1 MTFQRRLLVRVGVLL
16 LALGLLWTIHPPLL
30 RATRQWLDVGQQPRR
45 AEYVMVLTGDET
57 TRPFVAA
64 VLAKAKLAP
73 HVLITEVAQTP
84 QEIDSAAMPYHE
96 LNCQVLMKRGLARSD
111 ITILQPAAKT
121 TYDEARALAGFLR
134 DRPHARVLVV
144 TNDYHTRRSRW
155 IFGRVL
161 GPRAAQLSFVSAPS
175 DGFRGDYWWQDEA
188 GFVTIL
194 TEYLKLAFYVVYY
207 GYVGDWLAA
216 CGGLALVALCTRAR
230 TEHCLQ

>member
-1 MTFQRRLLVRVGVLL
+1 MTPKRRFLVRVGLLL
-16 LALGLLWTIHPPLL
+16 LALALLWAIRSPLL
-30 RATRQWLDVGQQPRR
+30 RAMRQWLDVGQQPQP
-45 AEYVMVLTGDET
+45 ADYVMILNGDET

-64 VLAKAKLAP
+64 VLVTTKFAP
-73 HVLITEVAQTP
+73 HVLITEVAQTA
-84 QEIDSAAMPYHE
+84 QELESAVMPYHE
-96 LNCQVLMKRGLARSD
+96 LNCQVLVKRGLARND
-111 ITILQPAAKT
+111 ITFLPPPAKT
-121 TYDEARALAGFLR
+121 TYDEARALAGFMQ
-134 DRPHARVLVV
+134 DRPHAKVLVV

-194 TEYLKLAFYVVYY
+194 TEYLKLAFYVAYY
-207 GYVGDWLAA
+207 GYVGYWLAA